1 MKSILL
7 ILFLLQS
14 VFSEETY
21 DPSADALN
29 DIKNAITLA
38 KKNNKHVFVKVGG
51 NWCGWCKLYAR
62 FTESD
67 EEIAQ
72 KISERNKA
80 RKNKDYKAADKIR
93 KELLDKGVLIE
104 DKDDKTLWKFK

>member
-1 MKSILL
+1 MI
-7 ILFLLQS
+7 
-14 VFSEETY
+14 
-21 DPSADALN
+21 
-29 DIKNAITLA
+29 
-38 KKNNKHVFVKVGG
+38 
-51 NWCGWCKLYAR
+51 
-62 FTESD
+62 SD

-93 KELLDKGVLIE
+93 NELLDKGVLIE